1 MREEKVSK
9 KIDPQVA
16 TILDAMG
23 FEWLPFY
30 DGISQYSFYKN
41 RDIKITEANPCYEWC
56 KDICEKRKNGL
67 LNNEE
72 EALLLAINFKF
83 EDDKKGTSSLQS
95 KASSKVTSVASRQ
108 HISKEIS
115 QEKNP
120 SNDKSEREEPSIN
133 KSIEVALTPES
144 SVGSNDREEEE
155 DKYCYS
161 SEKENRR
168 QYSPS
173 HFIRESVS
181 ATGDAKEL
189 PTLKGDAK
197 HGIYPTVKCYFCNT
211 QETRHYCQ
219 EVSTEPLFVCDG
231 SHICGKAFCHNCKE
245 KVGSESSKICPA
257 CVKGKEAKS
266 KVLTQM
272 VSKTNL

>member
-1 MREEKVSK
+1 M
-9 KIDPQVA
+9 
-16 TILDAMG
+16 
-23 FEWLPFY
+23 
-30 DGISQYSFYKN
+30 
-41 RDIKITEANPCYEWC
+41 
-56 KDICEKRKNGL
+56 
-67 LNNEE
+67 
-72 EALLLAINFKF
+72 
-83 EDDKKGTSSLQS
+83 
-95 KASSKVTSVASRQ
+95 
-108 HISKEIS
+108 
-115 QEKNP
+115 
-120 SNDKSEREEPSIN
+120 
-133 KSIEVALTPES
+133 
-144 SVGSNDREEEE
+144 
-155 DKYCYS
+155 
-161 SEKENRR
+161 
-168 QYSPS
+168 
-173 HFIRESVS
+173 S

-272 VSKTNL
+272 VSKTNLQKKEILSKAVNEYEPS